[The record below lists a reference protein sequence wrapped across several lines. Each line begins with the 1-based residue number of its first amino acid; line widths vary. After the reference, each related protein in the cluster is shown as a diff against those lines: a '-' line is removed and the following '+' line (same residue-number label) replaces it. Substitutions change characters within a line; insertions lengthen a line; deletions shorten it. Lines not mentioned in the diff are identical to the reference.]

1 MTSREPKPLKATPR
15 LIYQNGNVSLLG
27 YKTPAPVDYE
37 SHLWD
42 SFLYGAACWILQDQ
56 LQRFGVRTLN
66 SRFHT
71 LGCIETLVCPA
82 TSFDTVNS
90 QNPASL
96 LQTFENFH
104 CFSERILP
112 VGVANRMTF

>member
-42 SFLYGAACWILQDQ
+42 SFLYAAADADFAGPAVTLRCPDILQPVSIPRSLVQ
-56 LQRFGVRTLN
+56 VRRCNCCL
-66 SRFHT
+66 S
-71 LGCIETLVCPA
+71 GYYG
-82 TSFDTVNS
+82 TVAGTGF
-90 QNPASL
+90 P
-96 LQTFENFH
+96 E
-104 CFSERILP
+104 
-112 VGVANRMTF
+112 